1 MVTCCS
7 RQGTPVLIVRR
18 SCVCLCYQNDVV
30 AVVVVDF
37 DIVAA
42 GSVPVK
48 NVVTVVVADDAVAA
62 GSVPVDVHVVAA
74 RVADDVVAHVVAD
87 DVVEQHRP
95 IHQQLFDFH
104 DL

>member
-1 MVTCCS
+1 M
-7 RQGTPVLIVRR
+7 
-18 SCVCLCYQNDVV
+18 

-48 NVVTVVVADDAVAA
+48 NVVTVVVADD
-62 GSVPVDVHVVAA
+62 VDVHVVAA